1 MTTEHC
7 PNWCRGTHSDDG
19 EHVSAEARLGDL
31 LLEVLQY
38 PGDEQ
43 VYVSL
48 LEADEGGRYLTLPMA
63 VVPSIVTT
71 VLRLTTPALG
81 TRGSLG

>member
-1 MTTEHC
+1 VATAHC
-7 PNWCRGTHSDDG
+7 PGWCRGAHGDDG

-31 LLEVLQY
+31 LLEVFQC

-48 LEADEGGRYLTLPMA
+48 LEVDEGGRYFTLPMT
-63 VVPSIVTT
+63 VVPLIATT
-71 VLRLTTPALG
+71 ALRLTTPACP
-81 TRGSLG
+81 T

>member
-1 MTTEHC
+1 MATADC
-7 PNWCRGTHSDDG
+7 PSWCLGRHGDEG
-19 EHVSAEARLGDL
+19 EHVSAEARLGDV

-48 LEADEGGRYLTLPMA
+48 LEVDEGGRYFALPMT
-63 VVPSIVTT
+63 VVPLIATT
-71 VLRLTTPALG
+71 VLRLAAPIDVT
-81 TRGSLG
+81 